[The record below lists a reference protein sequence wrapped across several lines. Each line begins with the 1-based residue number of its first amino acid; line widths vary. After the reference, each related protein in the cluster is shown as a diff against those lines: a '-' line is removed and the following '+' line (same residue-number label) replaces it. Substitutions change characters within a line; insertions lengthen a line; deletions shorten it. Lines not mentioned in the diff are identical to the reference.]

1 MNLDP
6 IASASEATLR
16 ANQAVLQSAQGPKPA
31 APERDPAELARQ
43 FEGILVRQMLAE
55 SMKGIVEGPKGQQTY
70 GYFISE
76 ALSDGITK
84 GGGFGLR
91 SVLELQLRGQDD
103 ARRAADRHK
112 EAFAAG
118 AQTGA
123 AQARGI
129 GSHK

>member
-1 MNLDP
+1 MNIDP
-6 IASASEATLR
+6 IASSPDSKLLASHAGVSG
-16 ANQAVLQSAQGPKPA
+16 ASGPKPA
-31 APERDPAELARQ
+31 VPERDPAELARQ

-55 SMKGIVEGPKGQQTY
+55 SMKGVIEGPKGQQTY

-103 ARRAADRHK
+103 ARRAADRQK
-112 EAFAAG
+112 QAFADASHAG
-118 AQTGA
+118 AGQPK
-123 AQARGI
+123 GI